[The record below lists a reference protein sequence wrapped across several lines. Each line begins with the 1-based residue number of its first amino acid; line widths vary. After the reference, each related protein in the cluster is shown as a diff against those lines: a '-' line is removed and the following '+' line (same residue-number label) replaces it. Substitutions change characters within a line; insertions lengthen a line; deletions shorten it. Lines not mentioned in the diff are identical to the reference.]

1 MLNVLIQPNMP
12 NPNAVNAA
20 GNTNA
25 NANPLFA
32 TAVQGDQ
39 SGIGNCDFVA
49 ILSAIL
55 SGLNNSI
62 MNTQNGLVL
71 NKDGQPVNIDELA
84 IDLLA
89 GKDGNAT
96 AGGGLTEILQQLM
109 SQAQIAGIPNA
120 VVVSDNKQPVNE
132 MSNTILQSHNG
143 NVVLTS
149 LMKSED
155 GMQKIKVHTN
165 ISAENNN
172 NNGGNDN
179 NNNKDSGLFSV
190 KVTTTTMTG
199 ENNEQPVNDVSE
211 KKDTFQFSLKDFKI
225 HADTVSKNQI
235 QPNLFDIASKGIK
248 DGAEASLQL
257 QVVSAESEG
266 FEKVD
271 KKVSAG
277 EQSPVDRQPV
287 ISSIQNSGDKPSVSN
302 SSVKEPVHVSRLH
315 ELGEPIAKTLG
326 AGDKHLIIKLDPP
339 DLGSIRIKLTMDN
352 GVLKVDFKVESAAV
366 KDMFSTVMPN
376 IKASLEESGI
386 KLSEFFVDV
395 KEDRYPDEGRR
406 HHAENGQQQQKQQ
419 KEQKFKFYD
428 YFA

>member
-1 MLNVLIQPNMP
+1 MLNVLMQPNVP

-20 GNTNA
+20 GNKNQFLTQS
-25 NANPLFA
+25 
-32 TAVQGDQ
+32 VQDNQNGIE
-39 SGIGNCDFVA
+39 SGDFVA

-62 MNTQNGLVL
+62 MNAQNGLVL
-71 NKDGQPVNIDELA
+71 NKDGQQVNIDDLA
-84 IDLLA
+84 IDLFA
-89 GKDGNAT
+89 GNDGNT
-96 AGGGLTEILQQLM
+96 PAGGGLTEILQQLM

-120 VVVSDNKQPVNE
+120 VVVSDNRQPVNE

-172 NNGGNDN
+172 NNNNGSNDN
-179 NNNKDSGLFSV
+179 SDNGLFSV
-190 KVTTTTMTG
+190 KITTKAMTNG
-199 ENNEQPVNDVSE
+199 NNEQPVNDVSE
-211 KKDTFQFSLKDFKI
+211 KKNMFQFSLKDFKI
-225 HADTVSKNQI
+225 HTDNVSKGQM
-235 QPNLFDIASKGIK
+235 QPNLLDTASKGIK
-248 DGAEASLQL
+248 GSADANLQL
-257 QVVSAESEG
+257 QVVSVESEG
-266 FEKVD
+266 IEKAG
-271 KKVSAG
+271 KKISAG
-277 EQSPVDRQPV
+277 DQSPVDRHPV
-287 ISSIQNSGDKPSVSN
+287 ISSIQNSGDKTSASN
-302 SSVKEPVHVSRLH
+302 SSAKEPVHVSRLH
-315 ELGEPIAKTLG
+315 ELGEPIAKTFG

-376 IKASLEESGI
+376 IKASLEDSGI

-406 HHAENGQQQQKQQ
+406 HHAETGQQQQKQQ

>member
-1 MLNVLIQPNMP
+1 MLNVLIQPNIP

-20 GNTNA
+20 GNTNP

-32 TAVQGDQ
+32 QNLQGNQ
-39 SGIGNCDFVA
+39 SGIESGDFVA

-62 MNTQNGLVL
+62 MNAQNGLVL
-71 NKDGQPVNIDELA
+71 NKDGQQVNIDDLA
-84 IDLLA
+84 IDLFA
-89 GKDGNAT
+89 GNDGNT
-96 AGGGLTEILQQLM
+96 PAGGGLTEILQQLM

-132 MSNTILQSHNG
+132 MSNTILQAHNG

-155 GMQKIKVHTN
+155 GMQKIKMHANNT
-165 ISAENNN
+165 SAKAAD
-172 NNGGNDN
+172 DN
-179 NNNKDSGLFSV
+179 NADGLFDI
-190 KVTTTTMTG
+190 KIMTKQ
-199 ENNEQPVNDVSE
+199 NSEQPVNDVSE
-211 KKDTFQFSLKDFKI
+211 KKNMFQFSLKDFKI
-225 HADTVSKNQI
+225 HTDNVSKGQM
-235 QPNLFDIASKGIK
+235 QPNLLDTASKGIK
-248 DGAEASLQL
+248 GSADANLQL
-257 QVVSAESEG
+257 QVVSVESEG
-266 FEKVD
+266 IEKAG
-271 KKVSAG
+271 KKISAG
-277 EQSPVDRQPV
+277 DQSPVDRHPV
-287 ISSIQNSGDKPSVSN
+287 ISSIQNSGDKTSASN
-302 SSVKEPVHVSRLH
+302 SSAKEPVHVSRLH
-315 ELGEPIAKTLG
+315 ELGEPIAKTFG

-376 IKASLEESGI
+376 IKASLEDSGI

-395 KEDRYPDEGRR
+395 KEDRYPDEGKR
-406 HHAENGQQQQKQQ
+406 HHAETGQQQQKQQ

>member
-1 MLNVLIQPNMP
+1 MLNVLMQPNMP

-20 GNTNA
+20 GNTNP

-32 TAVQGDQ
+32 QNLQGNQ
-39 SGIGNCDFVA
+39 SGIESGDFVA

-62 MNTQNGLVL
+62 MNAQDGLVL
-71 NKDGQPVNIDELA
+71 NKDGQQVNINELT

-89 GKDGNAT
+89 GNDGSNT
-96 AGGGLTEILQQLM
+96 AGGGLMEILQQLM

-120 VVVSDNKQPVNE
+120 VVVSGNKQSVNE

-143 NVVLTS
+143 NVALTS

-155 GMQKIKVHTN
+155 GMQKIKVHAN
-165 ISAENNN
+165 ISAGN
-172 NNGGNDN
+172 NNGGNDSN
-179 NNNKDSGLFSV
+179 NSDPFSV
-190 KVTTTTMTG
+190 KITTKAMTNG
-199 ENNEQPVNDVSE
+199 NSEQPVNDVSG
-211 KKDTFQFSLKDFKI
+211 KKDIVQFSLKDFKVNT
-225 HADTVSKNQI
+225 DTVSKGQTQSNI
-235 QPNLFDIASKGIK
+235 SDVISKGVK

-257 QVVSAESEG
+257 QIVSAESEG
-266 FEKVD
+266 IGKAG
-271 KKVSAG
+271 KKISVG
-277 EQSPVDRQPV
+277 DQSPVDRNPV
-287 ISSIQNSGDKPSVSN
+287 ISSIQNSGDKTSVSN
-302 SSVKEPVHVSRLH
+302 SSAKEPVHVSRLH
-315 ELGEPIAKTLG
+315 ELGEPIAKTFG

-352 GVLKVDFKVESAAV
+352 GVLKVDFKFESAAA

-376 IKASLEESGI
+376 IKASLEDSGI

-395 KEDRYPDEGRR
+395 KEDHYPDEGRR
-406 HHAENGQQQQKQQ
+406 HHAETGQQQKQQ

>member
-20 GNTNA
+20 GNTNP
-25 NANPLFA
+25 NAAPLFA

-39 SGIGNCDFVA
+39 SGIENGDFIA

-62 MNTQNGLVL
+62 MNTQNGLIL

-84 IDLLA
+84 VDLLT
-89 GKDGNAT
+89 GNDGNTA
-96 AGGGLTEILQQLM
+96 AGGSLMEMLQQLVSH
-109 SQAQIAGIPNA
+109 SQNTVA
-120 VVVSDNKQPVNE
+120 VTVSDNQRPVIE
-132 MSNTILQSHNG
+132 MNNTILQSHNG

-155 GMQKIKVHTN
+155 GMQKIKIHTN
-165 ISAENNN
+165 IPAENNN

-190 KVTTTTMTG
+190 KVTTPAMTN
-199 ENNEQPVNDVSE
+199 ENNEQPVNDVSG
-211 KKDTFQFSLKDFKI
+211 KKDMFQFSLKDFKI
-225 HADTVSKNQI
+225 HNDNISKNQI
-235 QPNLFDIASKGIK
+235 QPNLFDIASKGVK
-248 DGAEASLQL
+248 DNAEAALQL
-257 QVVSAESEG
+257 QIVSVESEG
-266 FEKVD
+266 FEKAG
-271 KKVSAG
+271 KKISAG
-277 EQSPVDRQPV
+277 EQSPVDRHPV
-287 ISSIQNSGDKPSVSN
+287 ISSVQNSGDKPSVSN
-302 SSVKEPVHVSRLH
+302 SSVKEPLHVSRLH

-376 IKASLEESGI
+376 IKASLEDSGI